1 MLNITSF
8 NESIALDTEVLFV
21 KDVTAPSMFPDPE
34 PFAYAPSVGA
44 PICTAEP
51 TVLIALTR
59 SSTYSFVA
67 ASVLDTGAEPNV
79 T

>member
-21 KDVTAPSMFPDPE
+21 KDVTAPSMFPVPD

-44 PICTAEP
+44 PICTADP
-51 TVLIALTR
+51 TVLIALIENQTR
-59 SSTYSFVA
+59 S
-67 ASVLDTGAEPNV
+67 G
-79 T
+79 